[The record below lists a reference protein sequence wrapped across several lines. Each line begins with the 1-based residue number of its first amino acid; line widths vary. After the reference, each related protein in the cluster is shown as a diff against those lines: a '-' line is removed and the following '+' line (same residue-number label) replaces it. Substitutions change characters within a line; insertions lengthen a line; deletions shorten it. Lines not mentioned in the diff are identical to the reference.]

1 VFTVGKFAVTDV
13 FDSND
18 YAHDP
23 RQDFLNWTALDAGTF
38 DYAADAWGYTVGS
51 AAEWYQ
57 GSWAVR
63 AGVFDLSD
71 VPNSE
76 VLEPGFHE
84 YQVLGELERR
94 YQLAS
99 LPGKALV
106 TVFDSHGRMALLDDA
121 IVRAQVTGENINN
134 ALIDARRYRDRSG
147 ISVNIQQHLTDDLGA
162 FARAGKAGGNVEVYE
177 FTDSDQSISA
187 GLSLKGTH
195 WARTADTWGLVVMEN
210 KISATR
216 ERYLNDG
223 GLGVLVG
230 DGQLPHPGPEQVLES
245 YYEYAPSHWAALT
258 FDYQYVVNPA
268 YNSDRGPASIV
279 ALRLHAQF

>member
-1 VFTVGKFAVTDV
+1 VVSGLV
-13 FDSND
+13 
-18 YAHDP
+18 
-23 RQDFLNWTALDAGTF
+23 
-38 DYAADAWGYTVGS
+38 
-51 AAEWYQ
+51 
-57 GSWAVR
+57 AVR

-147 ISVNIQQHLTDDLGA
+147 ISVNIQQHLTDDLGRSRALARPAVMLRYMNSPIRTSRSRRA
-162 FARAGKAGGNVEVYE
+162 FR
-177 FTDSDQSISA
+177 
-187 GLSLKGTH
+187 
-195 WARTADTWGLVVMEN
+195 
-210 KISATR
+210 
-216 ERYLNDG
+216 
-223 GLGVLVG
+223 
-230 DGQLPHPGPEQVLES
+230 
-245 YYEYAPSHWAALT
+245 
-258 FDYQYVVNPA
+258 
-268 YNSDRGPASIV
+268 
-279 ALRLHAQF
+279 